1 MDKMT
6 DQMLRDRIGTASDRL
21 TDLQKK
27 ADDLDKKLSDANSIE
42 EMAELARMLTEVR
55 SDITHLEMVRDKT
68 LTQLDEDL
76 ARMKSPEYKS
86 AVKKMD
92 GIKADNKRRVK
103 AIDDTMHLL
112 MDQIDEL
119 HQACREYD
127 VLHRQH
133 IRTGYGYGLM
143 MKYGWINVLR
153 GHLNSLTHNLVYK
166 TWSRS

>member
-1 MDKMT
+1 MDNMT
-6 DQMLRDRIGTASDRL
+6 QEMLRERVDQASSRMA
-21 TDLQKK
+21 DLQKK

-55 SDITHLEMVRDKT
+55 SDIQHLEMVRDKT
-68 LTQLDEDL
+68 MSQLDEDL

-92 GIKADNKRRVK
+92 QIKADNKKRVK
-103 AIDDTMHLL
+103 TIDDTMHLM

-133 IRTGYGYGLM
+133 IRTGYSYGLM
-143 MKYGWINVLR
+143 MKYGWINILR
-153 GHLNSLTHNLVYK
+153 GHLYSLTHNLVYK